1 MRYADTCLLV
11 SLFFRDAGT
20 DAALDWLRAAG
31 VEPIMASHW
40 SLTEFSSAAGLRA
53 RAGQIAPKL
62 HREALAKFRRFAA
75 RRLTLTP
82 PEPADFERAAGLLDH
97 FKAGLR
103 AGDALHLAI
112 CARQGAVLCTAD
124 KMFAEA
130 AMALGIK
137 AEKVV

>member
-20 DAALDWLRAAG
+20 DAALAWMHAAG

-62 HREALAKFRRFAA
+62 HREAPGEISPLRRQTPDSHRTRT
-75 RRLTLTP
+75 RRL
-82 PEPADFERAAGLLDH
+82 RARG
-97 FKAGLR
+97 R
-103 AGDALHLAI
+103 
-112 CARQGAVLCTAD
+112 TA
-124 KMFAEA
+124 
-130 AMALGIK
+130 
-137 AEKVV
+137 